1 MFCLL
6 AVRSFCT
13 ELSLYCRLDHI
24 NVATKAVMP
33 RLYFLRAVP
42 LSAAARHSPSA
53 LGVCRRAPPDACWH
67 RPVSSW
73 FAAEGTQGVSACSS
87 STGRET
93 NFGKICSASAW
104 GTHRVGGDGQA
115 LLDEGLERGL
125 QDQVLVRDG
134 LLGDLLSGDGLQRL
148 RRLMGNQ
155 LQAGP

>member
-6 AVRSFCT
+6 AVCSFCT
-13 ELSLYCRLDHI
+13 EISIFCRLDHR
-24 NVATKAVMP
+24 NVS
-33 RLYFLRAVP
+33 RLDFLRAAH
-42 LSAAARHSPSA
+42 LTAAAPHSPSA

-87 STGRET
+87 TTGRET
-93 NFGKICSASAW
+93 DFGKICSASARA
-104 GTHRVGGDGQA
+104 THRVGGDGQA

-148 RRLMGNQ
+148 GRLMGNQ
-155 LQAGP
+155 FEAGP

>member
-13 ELSLYCRLDHI
+13 EISIFRRLDHI
-24 NVATKAVMP
+24 NVN

-42 LSAAARHSPSA
+42 LTATAPHSPSA

-93 NFGKICSASAW
+93 NFGKICSASA
-104 GTHRVGGDGQA
+104 THRVGGDGQA
-115 LLDEGLERGL
+115 LLDEVLERGL